1 MATYSNSM
9 KTQRALIEAA
19 GELFA
24 DKGIG
29 SVTTREIAAKAGTV
43 QNAITYHFG
52 GIDGLV
58 DAVWSYVL
66 IEWEPGSFARYL
78 QENDRP
84 GASRAE
90 QAALIRGAIHLLFGI
105 MYRPDRPLWISKFVV
120 RSAMTADGR
129 EYVAKTVSGNIVP
142 LMTELFTRI
151 SGCKDPD
158 EARCWTLRVLAA
170 PMVFTANLTEY
181 AKFRR
186 GNAVNRKLYRKLEE
200 VTIREALFAAGLD
213 PEI

>member
-1 MATYSNSM
+1 M
-9 KTQRALIEAA
+9 K
-19 GELFA
+19 
-24 DKGIG
+24 
-29 SVTTREIAAKAGTV
+29 KAV
-43 QNAITYHFG
+43 FLDR
-52 GIDGLV
+52 DG
-58 DAVWSYVL
+58 VL
-66 IEWEPGSFARYL
+66 IEQVAYL
-78 QENDRP
+78 SRP
-84 GASRAE
+84 E

-105 MYRPDRPLWISKFVV
+105 MYRPERPLWISKFVV

-151 SGCKDPD
+151 SGSKDPD

>member
-24 DKGIG
+24 EKGIG

-52 GIDGLV
+52 GIEGLV

-78 QENDRP
+78 QENDKP
-84 GASRAE
+84 DASKAE

-129 EYVAKTVSGNIVP
+129 EYVATTVSGNIVP
-142 LMTELFTRI
+142 LMTELFTRV
-151 SGCKDPD
+151 SGCKDQD
-158 EARCWTLRVLAA
+158 EARCWTLRILAA
-170 PMVFTANLTEY
+170 PMVFTADLTAF
-181 AKFRR
+181 AKVRR

-200 VTIREALFAAGLD
+200 VTTRDALFAAGLD

>member
-9 KTQRALIEAA
+9 KTQGALIEAA

-29 SVTTREIAAKAGTV
+29 NVTTREIAAKAGTV

-52 GIDGLV
+52 GIEGLV

-78 QENDRP
+78 QENDKP
-84 GASRAE
+84 DASKAE

-129 EYVAKTVSGNIVP
+129 EYVATTVSGNIVP
-142 LMTELFTRI
+142 LMTELFTRV
-151 SGCKDPD
+151 SGCKDQD
-158 EARCWTLRVLAA
+158 EARCWTLRILAA